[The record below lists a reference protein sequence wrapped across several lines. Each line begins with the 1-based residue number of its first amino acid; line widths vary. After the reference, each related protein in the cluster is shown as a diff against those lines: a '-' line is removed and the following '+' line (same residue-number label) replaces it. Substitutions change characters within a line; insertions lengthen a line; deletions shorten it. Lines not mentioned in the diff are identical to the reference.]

1 MTPGLKAGGS
11 EVRKAEGAEVRKA
24 GGSDVA
30 AEAGSSGVRKAGDQV
45 LHRIE
50 RRSLWLA
57 ALATG
62 AALVAPGGG
71 GAIAAGIL
79 GGALLSVLS
88 YWAIKRSVSAL
99 TDRLVAPAPPDA
111 RGMPRGLVMFV
122 VRHALL
128 AGMAY
133 VMIARLRLPP
143 GALLGGAS
151 VIVLAAAAELLHVRD
166 H

>member
-1 MTPGLKAGGS
+1 MTDSPDGLLLRR
-11 EVRKAEGAEVRKA
+11 V
-24 GGSDVA
+24 
-30 AEAGSSGVRKAGDQV
+30 
-45 LHRIE
+45 E

-62 AALVAPGGG
+62 GALVAPGGG
-71 GAIAAGIL
+71 LPIAAGIL

-99 TDRLVAPAPPDA
+99 ADRLAASNSRDTQAVPQETDASGPPPTEAPAS
-111 RGMPRGLVMFV
+111 RGLVMFV
-122 VRHALL
+122 WRHALL

-143 GALLGGAS
+143 VALLGGAS
-151 VIVLAAAAELLHVRD
+151 VIVLAAAAEVLHRPRP

>member
-1 MTPGLKAGGS
+1 MTDSTDGGLLRR
-11 EVRKAEGAEVRKA
+11 V
-24 GGSDVA
+24 
-30 AEAGSSGVRKAGDQV
+30 
-45 LHRIE
+45 E

-62 AALVAPGGG
+62 GALVAPGGG
-71 GAIAAGIL
+71 AAVAAGVL

-88 YWAIKRSVSAL
+88 YWAIKRSVTAL
-99 TDRLVAPAPPDA
+99 ADRLVASAPQEPLMAGRDAGGSPGVPAD
-111 RGMPRGLVMFV
+111 RRTSRGLGMFV
-122 VRHALL
+122 WRHALL

-143 GALLGGAS
+143 VALLGGAS
-151 VIVLAAAAELLHVRD
+151 VIVLAAAAELLHRRRP